1 MKTFRTTF
9 LALIA
14 TAFVFAGCGA
24 FTQTPQEK
32 EEAANLVANAIELG
46 DIYIV
51 IDRIQPR
58 SLPQKETMDGYSI
71 SIKDGILKCYLPY
84 IGSVYT
90 TFFNE
95 DAIAVDA
102 DNVPVTVKTTMN
114 PRGRKCYALL
124 EFSFQ
129 NRYNSEI
136 FYVTIETYTNGTAY
150 IKVDSQFRDFINY
163 TGHFEP
169 RPVPK
174 EKKK

>member
-1 MKTFRTTF
+1 MKSFKTTF

-32 EEAANLVANAIELG
+32 EETANLVTNAIENG
-46 DIYIV
+46 DFYIV
-51 IDRIQPR
+51 VDRIQPR
-58 SLPQKETMDGYSI
+58 SFPQKETMEGYSI

-84 IGSVYT
+84 IGRADVS
-90 TFFNE
+90 FPNE

-102 DNVPVTVKTTMN
+102 DNVPVNVKTTMN
-114 PRGRKCYALL
+114 PPRRKCYALL

-136 FYVTIETYTNGTAY
+136 FYVSIETYTNGTAY
-150 IKVDSQFRDFINY
+150 IKVDSQYRDFINY
-163 TGHFEP
+163 TGHFEQ
-169 RPVPK
+169 RPVKK
-174 EKKK
+174 EKK

>member
-1 MKTFRTTF
+1 MKTFKITF
-9 LALIA
+9 LTLIA

-32 EEAANLVANAIELG
+32 EETANFVTNGIENG

-58 SLPQKETMDGYSI
+58 SFPQKETMEGYSL
-71 SIKDGILKCYLPY
+71 SIKDGLLKCYLPY
-84 IGSVYT
+84 IGRADFS
-90 TFFNE
+90 FPNE

-102 DNVPVTVKTTMN
+102 DNVPVNVKTTMN

-124 EFSFQ
+124 EFNFE

-136 FYVTIETYTNGTAY
+136 FHVSIETYTNGIAY
-150 IKVDSQFRDFINY
+150 IKVDSQYRDYINY
-163 TGHFEP
+163 TGHFEQ
-169 RPVPK
+169 RPVKK
-174 EKKK
+174 EKK

>member
-1 MKTFRTTF
+1 MKTTFKSAF
-9 LALIA
+9 LALVSA
-14 TAFVFAGCGA
+14 AFLFAGCGA

-32 EEAANLVANAIELG
+32 EETANLVTNGIENG

-58 SLPQKETMDGYSI
+58 SFPQKETMDGYSI

-84 IGSVYT
+84 IGRTDTS
-90 TFFNE
+90 FLNE
-95 DAIAVDA
+95 DAIAIDA

-114 PRGRKCYALL
+114 PKGRKCYALL

-136 FYVTIETYTNGTAY
+136 LNLTIETYTNGIAY
-150 IKVDSQFRDFINY
+150 VKVDSQFRDFINY
-163 TGHFEP
+163 TGHFDN
-169 RPVPK
+169 RPVKK
-174 EKKK
+174 EKK